1 MQYFGLIL
9 IQTWLWSVMGSGQI
23 FGNCW
28 NRMVSVKSGG
38 CIQLW
43 LLQQPS
49 HKETTASSHE
59 NTTWHNFAKHLDCAQ
74 CDIWSPQKHIFS
86 TKYQAFPCKE
96 TPHPHPF
103 ANALHDG
110 QRERPVVPS
119 ELTLQGDQ
127 VHPQV
132 VGVEKPHPVAEKNGP
147 SWKIYTES
155 KSRKQWRRCNDETW
169 WNHKKCRKTSTKTH
183 KIMK

>member
-38 CIQLW
+38 CPLSCDALASIVAQQL
-43 LLQQPS
+43 S

-96 TPHPHPF
+96 PPIPIHSPMRFMTGKGSAPSFRRNSRFKATRSTQRLLVLKNLTPWPKKM
-103 ANALHDG
+103 D
-110 QRERPVVPS
+110 R
-119 ELTLQGDQ
+119 
-127 VHPQV
+127 
-132 VGVEKPHPVAEKNGP
+132 VGRSIP
-147 SWKIYTES
+147 
-155 KSRKQWRRCNDETW
+155 SRKPCSEGAMMKRHETW
-169 WNHKKCRKTSTKTH
+169 WNM
-183 KIMK
+183 MKQ